1 MAATTLDQYIYPKN
15 IGWDCKDKMGKLNM
29 KFRQIVIPVVMTAF
43 IAGCAQDQGQ
53 KQTAGTLL
61 GAVGGA
67 VAGAQFGKGSGQLVG
82 VALGTLAGAFI
93 GSEVGRSL
101 DNADRAIMAQ
111 STQRTL
117 EATPTGQT
125 TTWNNPDTGVQ
136 GTVTPTRTYQ
146 EPKTQEYCREYQQ
159 TVMIG
164 GQEETAY
171 GTACRQPDGSWKV
184 VN

>member
-1 MAATTLDQYIYPKN
+1 
-15 IGWDCKDKMGKLNM
+15 M
-29 KFRQIVIPVVMTAF
+29 KFRHIVIPVMMTAF

-53 KQTAGTLL
+53 KQTAGGLL

-93 GSEVGRSL
+93 GSEVGKSL

-111 STQRTL
+111 NTQRTL
-117 EATPTGQT
+117 ESAPTGQT
-125 TTWNNPDTGVQ
+125 STWNNPDTGAR
-136 GTVTPTRTYQ
+136 GTVTPVRTYQ
-146 EPKTQEYCREYQQ
+146 EPKTQDYCREYQQ
-159 TVMIG
+159 TVTIG
-164 GQEETAY
+164 GQQEEAY
-171 GTACRQPDGSWKV
+171 GTACRKPDGSWEV

>member
-1 MAATTLDQYIYPKN
+1 
-15 IGWDCKDKMGKLNM
+15 
-29 KFRQIVIPVVMTAF
+29 MTAF

-67 VAGAQFGKGSGQLVG
+67 VAGAQFGKGKGQLVG
-82 VALGTLAGAFI
+82 VALGTMAGAFL

-111 STQRTL
+111 STQKTL
-117 EATPTGQT
+117 ESAPTGKTSSWQ
-125 TTWNNPDTGVQ
+125 NPDTGVQ

-146 EPKTQEYCREYQQ
+146 KPETQEYCRD
-159 TVMIG
+159 
-164 GQEETAY
+164 
-171 GTACRQPDGSWKV
+171 RKSV
-184 VN
+184 V

>member
-1 MAATTLDQYIYPKN
+1 
-15 IGWDCKDKMGKLNM
+15 MGRNNM
-29 KFRQIVIPVVMTAF
+29 KFRHIVIPLIMTAF

-67 VAGAQFGKGSGQLVG
+67 VAGAQFGKGKGQLVG
-82 VALGTLAGAFI
+82 VALGTMAGAFL

-111 STQRTL
+111 STQKTL
-117 EATPTGQT
+117 ESAPTGKTSSWQ
-125 TTWNNPDTGVQ
+125 NPDTGVQ

-146 EPKTQEYCREYQQ
+146 KPETQEYCREYQQ

-171 GTACRQPDGSWKV
+171 GTACRKPDGSWQV

>member
-1 MAATTLDQYIYPKN
+1 
-15 IGWDCKDKMGKLNM
+15 M
-29 KFRQIVIPVVMTAF
+29 KFRNILIPVIMTAF
-43 IAGCAQDQGQ
+43 IAGCAQNQGQ
-53 KQTAGTLL
+53 KQTAGSLL

-111 STQRTL
+111 NTQRTL
-117 EATPTGQT
+117 ESAPTGQT
-125 TTWNNPDTGVQ
+125 STWQNPDTGVQ

-146 EPKTQEYCREYQQ
+146 APESDEYCREYQQ
-159 TVMIG
+159 TVTIN
-164 GQEETAY
+164 GQEESAY
-171 GTACRQPDGSWKV
+171 GTACRQPDGSWKM

>member
-1 MAATTLDQYIYPKN
+1 MMKSRFARMSAIVAVSAAFL
-15 IGWDCKDKMGKLNM
+15 
-29 KFRQIVIPVVMTAF
+29 VS
-43 IAGCAQDQGQ
+43 GCAQDQGN

-82 VALGTLAGAFI
+82 VALGTLAGAFL
-93 GSEVGRSL
+93 GSEIGRSL

-111 STQRTL
+111 KTQNTL
-117 EATPTGQT
+117 ETAPTGQT
-125 TTWNNPDTGVQ
+125 STWNNPDSGAR

-146 EPKTQEYCREYQQ
+146 TASNEYCREYQQ
-159 TVMIG
+159 TVSING
-164 GQEETAY
+164 KQETAY
-171 GTACRQPDGSWKV
+171 GTACRQADGSWKV